1 MEAEKKAYLCAI
13 VEADFTAGNESRLAY
28 VEATDDNAFVLHF
41 QANSAEGLKGIK
53 LKAGYQFNGETKDWT
68 EEKKYEDA
76 LLPTAIVYHKD
87 IFVKMTGAKRGK
99 TLLEVNKAFASEN
112 PTVTR
117 VDDGKKNE
125 ASEFAHED
133 ERVDASV
140 SASPIVE
147 NEPKEDENRKEAV
160 IEEED
165 FHFDILDEVLDHGGD
180 GKENEHAEE
189 RKAEVKEESRPRDV
203 EEMPIVKPSLG
214 EDYEEKPVKAEEKE
228 VEVKADETCEE
239 KHEAEKMED
248 EKPTV
253 ADVST
258 EGDGEV
264 NDENENARGFVLDF
278 IVAIGKVK
286 KYVELASVLA
296 KMTESQW
303 KVIQILIK
311 TGAVKFSEWVN
322 KALYENA
329 KARKWGIVARVD
341 APTYK
346 DLKDGVSGTCEDAD
360 DDKKAS
366 VTATVDAQKQSEE
379 KKTAVSVEQKP
390 DVTVRTNFED
400 EDHEGLNPHG
410 RIVDLKRTLSRCSG
424 FLTRSSVSI
433 SPDGDFEER
442 W

>member
-13 VEADFTAGNESRLAY
+13 VEADFMAGNESRIAY
-28 VEATDDNAFVLHF
+28 AEAMDDNAFVIHF

-53 LKAGYQFNGETKDWT
+53 LKAGYQYNGETKDWT
-68 EEKKYEDA
+68 EEKRDEDS

-99 TLLEVNKAFASEN
+99 TLLDVNKAFETEN
-112 PTVTR
+112 YTITVDKEEKKEETESAHEEGR
-117 VDDGKKNE
+117 VDD
-125 ASEFAHED
+125 
-133 ERVDASV
+133 SV

-147 NEPKEDENRKEAV
+147 NEPKEDENRKEEV

-165 FHFDILDEVLDHGGD
+165 FHFDIPDELLDHGDD
-180 GKENEHAEE
+180 GKKNEHTEE
-189 RKAEVKEESRPRDV
+189 RKEEVKEESRPRDV
-203 EEMPIVKPSLG
+203 EEMPVVKPSLG
-214 EDYEEKPVKAEEKE
+214 EDYEEKPVKAEEK
-228 VEVKADETCEE
+228 VGNIKADEADEE
-239 KHEAEKMED
+239 KHEAAKKD
-248 EKPTV
+248 EKKHTV
-253 ADVST
+253 ADTAT
-258 EGDGEV
+258 EGDGDGK
-264 NDENENARGFVLDF
+264 DENENARGFVLDF

-329 KARKWGIVARVD
+329 KARKWGIVARVA

-366 VTATVDAQKQSEE
+366 VTATVDAQKQAEE